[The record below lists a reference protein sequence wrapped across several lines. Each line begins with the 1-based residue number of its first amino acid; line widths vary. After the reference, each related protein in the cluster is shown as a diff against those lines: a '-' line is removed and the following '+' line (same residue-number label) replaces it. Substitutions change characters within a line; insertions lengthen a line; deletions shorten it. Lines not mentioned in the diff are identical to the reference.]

1 MLNKPKKWCRK
12 INLKKDIKMVLIEKE
27 EKRPDMWAL
36 KPRLARLGLK
46 GHMTSLL
53 PLFLFSKKKIG
64 KWYVTVCT
72 QILVTTVVIGK
83 SGLQVF

>member
-1 MLNKPKKWCRK
+1 
-12 INLKKDIKMVLIEKE
+12 MVLIEKE

-53 PLFLFSKKKIG
+53 PLFLFSKKKRQMICYCLYSDFCHYCSDR
-64 KWYVTVCT
+64 KIEPTSF
-72 QILVTTVVIGK
+72 LPK
-83 SGLQVF
+83 KQVFQPILTTKKPYKHT